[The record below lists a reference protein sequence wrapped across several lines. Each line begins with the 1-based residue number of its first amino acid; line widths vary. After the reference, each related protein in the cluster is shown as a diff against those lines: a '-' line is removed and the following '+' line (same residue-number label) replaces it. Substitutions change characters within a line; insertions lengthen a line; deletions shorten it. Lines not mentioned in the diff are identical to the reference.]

1 MYKFL
6 LPILIVSM
14 FASCGTRS
22 ASEEAASS
30 ETSLPAPAQGPPL
43 PVFNLKDLDG
53 KAFSTASLPDDMI
66 FIFFNPGCDHCQ
78 QEATAIHGRKN
89 EFARHQVYF
98 VSVDSL
104 QVIGKFQKDYD
115 LTDDNFHFAAGDV
128 ETIVTAMGPVPSVP
142 CIYIYRN
149 RNLVSR
155 LEGVTEV
162 DEILRLAE
170 GRD

>member
-1 MYKFL
+1 MYKLL
-6 LPILIVSM
+6 LPVLFVSVLIG
-14 FASCGTRS
+14 CGPKST
-22 ASEEAASS
+22 SEESTATESS
-30 ETSLPAPAQGPPL
+30 TPAPAPGPPL
-43 PVFNLKDLDG
+43 PVFNLKGLDG
-53 KAFSTASLPDDMI
+53 KDFSTATLPDDMI

-78 QEATAIHGRKN
+78 QEATAINGRKK
-89 EFARHQVYF
+89 EFEQHQVYF

-104 QVIGKFQKDYD
+104 HVISKFQKDYD
-115 LTDDNFHFAAGDV
+115 LTDANFHFAAGDV

-155 LEGVTEV
+155 LEGVTEI

-170 GRD
+170 GRN